1 MTLYDLVDGWLESE
15 HCPANYPGTYTHE
28 EYCKGLRDYAKE
40 SDFEL
45 AEADVQLAVGIY
57 EKYCATAKREY
68 IPWEEYDE
76 ADKLRDIP
84 FFTVAELKREQ
95 EQTDNLLKEMKQE
108 GIRILTQEEAQAFFD
123 SNSNDVRG
131 RYNPEITRALVL
143 DKGKDGK
150 WTYIAI
156 DNSTSD
162 AWTEEFTTIQAAK
175 KWLDGASLEE
185 ANAFELVQTKNT
197 HGEKSLEE
205 LSNEPIQGET
215 NIGGVRVIVDPRLKD
230 VTYNEAV
237 NYIDYCD
244 KHKSNKGDR
253 VTEIVLKPESGDNIS
268 IDWTVK
274 PLPFTRIRR
283 ITGYLVGD
291 LDRWNNAKKAE
302 MRDRVKHTNTMGR

>member
-1 MTLYDLVDGWLESE
+1 MTLYDVVNDWLESE

-45 AEADVQLAVGIY
+45 AEVDVQLAVGIY

-84 FFTVAELKREQ
+84 FFTVADLKREQ
-95 EQTDNLLKEMKQE
+95 EQTDNLLNEMKQE

-123 SNSNDVRG
+123 SNRNDVRG
-131 RYNPEITRALVL
+131 RYDSEITRALVFN
-143 DKGKDGK
+143 KEKNGKR
-150 WTYIAI
+150 TYVAI
-156 DNSTSD
+156 DNSTND
-162 AWTEEFTTIQAAK
+162 AWTEEFKTIQAAK

-185 ANAFELVQTKNT
+185 ANACELIQTENAQR
-197 HGEKSLEE
+197 EKTLEE

-215 NIGGVRVIVDPRLKD
+215 TLGGVHVIVDPRLKD

-237 NYIDYCD
+237 NYIDFCD
-244 KHKSNKGDR
+244 KHKAHKSDL
-253 VTEIVLKPESGDNIS
+253 VTEIVLKPENGDSIS

-274 PLPFTRIRR
+274 PLPFNRIRR

-291 LDRWNNAKKAE
+291 LNRWGNAKKAE
-302 MRDRVKHTNTMGR
+302 LHDRVKHTNAKGR